1 MAPPGTTAKL
11 GREDKIGPGQENEW
25 RLQRIPAGFGANGPT
40 ATHGGTSVS
49 IPKQAQHPE
58 EAWQIIE
65 HSHLTEAV
73 LQDSIERG
81 IWPSYIPVL
90 DDPVLNEPY
99 DYYEG
104 QVIGELYKDLALQM
118 PRIFQSPWAPEIPHR
133 HQQLRDYP
141 RPAGLGRHRRSLR
154 RTGTGAGAH

>member
-1 MAPPGTTAKL
+1 M
-11 GREDKIGPGQENEW
+11 Q
-25 RLQRIPAGFGANGPT
+25 RLPAGFGANLPT

-49 IPKQAQHPE
+49 IPKVAQHPE
-58 EAWQIIE
+58 EAWSIIE
-65 HSHLTEAV
+65 FTHLTDAV

-90 DDPVLNEPY
+90 DDPILNEPY

-118 PRIFQSPWAPEIPHR
+118 PRIFQSPWAPEFHTAINNMLITPVLQDQADIDAAFADLEPELQR
-133 HQQLRDYP
+133 LRD
-141 RPAGLGRHRRSLR
+141 L
-154 RTGTGAGAH
+154 